1 MDNISLELAADSED
15 LLRHLAPNC
24 SPEHLALRAAARKSN
39 QNEQTLRDLL
49 WLINAHDRL
58 VGFGRIAENLLF
70 ILSQLEE
77 FGSIESDQD
86 PGAGGA
92 FSGWPLLL
100 RWITQRNKTL
110 ESLPPVTNQSRE
122 INPVIGR
129 GVQRHPL
136 YGCLWCRQ
144 NDDRVAERY
153 ALLQGHVLIAHAR
166 YLYGQS
172 RYIPTI
178 RRSEYEQYGKQE
190 MWEAFPN
197 SPEEAMRSV
206 RFLSEPGWSRLLVN
220 LPVYKRPEAFPSA
233 LSSFE
238 CRDDVNSDLRAKWP
252 THREN
257 IQFFLEKVYGLRRW
271 VDRESGQVSLTV
283 SRNETSQRMF
293 DDAPGDDDDPYDHWL
308 KSQRFTISEPSG
320 ASTRDELLDL
330 ELDPEEIEEQH
341 HWLLVSRDQSPPD
354 LRKLAVDSAL
364 AARGQC
370 RHVQLAHQLLPWQ
383 YSQLSIQEL
392 THLLHQSSSA
402 FRSLP
407 KSDWKISEY
416 RAAELVVLLHVILW
430 TSSPIERAWN
440 LKLLTGKEQ
449 DRNQSIR
456 DAELLYDLLNHAWQI
471 RCIGPPYKS
480 TIPDP
485 DDQAYKNAET
495 LALPDSAQTFSFLE
509 RLLTTSHKGPATQGQ
524 ASTESGLEL
533 DPSPVKSIRER
544 AGYVFLDD
552 LEYYRGALKQWL
564 AAPAHNLTGRVT
576 LNRIESFLFDRLS
589 AASGD
594 LMAAALITGRDHPQ
608 TRTQRFYAAYSE
620 PELQKQYSEVTSSVV
635 WKALIGTK
643 RVSKPSPNYPLFNG
657 GRFVGARLCMK
668 FSAVQNSI
676 STLKS
681 ALQEC
686 MSIRDAEEFE
696 RFHNLYT
703 VWVVLWLGYATSMRA
718 IRTPYIR
725 IEEIDEP
732 TGFTFLSDKDDD
744 AGHKTRLAWIPPT
757 VYMQIKAY
765 SDHLSALASDD
776 SEVCKWHEPC
786 LFLEKGKPIEVRPKT
801 LSPRMRPFWK
811 LPPNSHRKFLR
822 HELGSKG
829 CPQEVTNAWLGH
841 AFQGEE
847 IWGPHSSL
855 SYSEY
860 RSNLEIYLLPILKEL
875 GWELVTSPIV

>member
-1 MDNISLELAADSED
+1 MDEISFEMAADSED
-15 LLRHLAPNC
+15 RLRHSAPNC
-24 SPEHLALRAAARKSN
+24 SPEHLALRAAARDSN

-70 ILSQLEE
+70 ILSQLED
-77 FGSIESDQD
+77 FGSIESDQS
-86 PGAGGA
+86 PGTGGV

-100 RWITQRNKTL
+100 RWITERYKTL
-110 ESLPPVTNQSRE
+110 ASPPPVTTQSE
-122 INPVIGR
+122 ETNPVVGQ

-144 NDDRVAERY
+144 NRSKAAEQY
-153 ALLQGHVLIAHAR
+153 ALLQGHLLIAHAR
-166 YLYGQS
+166 YLYSQS
-172 RYIPTI
+172 RYIPAI
-178 RRSEYEQYGKQE
+178 RRREYEQYGLQN
-190 MWEAFPN
+190 MWDAFPN

-206 RFLSEPGWSRLLVN
+206 RFLSEPGWSPLLLD

-238 CRDDVNSDLRAKWP
+238 CPDRVNSDLRAKWP

-257 IQFFLEKVYGLRRW
+257 IQFFLEKVYGLRPW
-271 VDRESGQVSLTV
+271 VDRERGHGSLTDL
-283 SRNETSQRMF
+283 RNGISQRTF
-293 DDAPGDDDDPYDHWL
+293 DDTPGDDDDPDDQWF
-308 KSQRFTISEPSG
+308 KSQWLTISEPPG
-320 ASTRDELLDL
+320 VSTRDELLDL

-341 HWLLVSRDQSPPD
+341 HWLLVSRDQNAPD
-354 LRKLAVDSAL
+354 LRKLAIDSAL

-370 RHVQLAHQLLPWQ
+370 RHVQVVHQLLPWQ
-383 YSQLSIQEL
+383 YSQLSMQEL

-407 KSDWKISEY
+407 KSDWTPSEY

-449 DRNQSIR
+449 DRNQSIG
-456 DAELLYDLLNHAWQI
+456 DAELLYDRPNHAWQI
-471 RCIGPPYKS
+471 RCIRPPYRS
-480 TIPDP
+480 VIPDP
-485 DDQAYKNAET
+485 DDQAYRNAES
-495 LALPDSAQTFSFLE
+495 LALPDCAQTFPFLE
-509 RLLTTSHKGPATQGQ
+509 RLLTASHKGPPIEGQ
-524 ASTESGLEL
+524 VSTESGLDL
-533 DPSPVKSIRER
+533 DPPSVTFIRER
-544 AGYVFLDD
+544 AGYLFCDD
-552 LEYYRGALKQWL
+552 LEYYRGALRQWL
-564 AAPAHNLTGRVT
+564 AAPAHNLTERVT
-576 LNRIESFLFDRLS
+576 LNRIESFLFNRLS

-594 LMAAALITGRDHPQ
+594 IMAAVLTTGRDHPQ
-608 TRTQRFYAAYSE
+608 ARTQRFYAAYSE
-620 PELQKQYSEVTSSVV
+620 QELQKLYLDVTSAVV
-635 WKALIGTK
+635 WKAQKAAKKWL
-643 RVSKPSPNYPLFNG
+643 KPSPNYPLFSG

-668 FSAVQNSI
+668 LSAVQASI
-676 STLKS
+676 SSLK
-681 ALQEC
+681 AAIEEC
-686 MSIRDAEEFE
+686 RSIRDAKEFE

-703 VWVVLWLGYATSMRA
+703 VWVVLWFGYATSMRA

-725 IEEIDEP
+725 LEEIDEP

-744 AGHKTRLAWIPPT
+744 AGHKTRLTWVPPA
-757 VYMQIKAY
+757 VYKQMKAY
-765 SDHLSALASDD
+765 SDHLSALASDN

-786 LFLEKGKPIEVRPKT
+786 FFLEKGKPIEVRPKT
-801 LSPRMRPFWK
+801 LSQKMWPFWK
-811 LPPNSHRKFLR
+811 LPPNSHRKYLR

-860 RSNLEIYLLPILKEL
+860 RSNLDKYLLPILEEL
-875 GWELVTSPIV
+875 GWELMTSPIV

>member
-1 MDNISLELAADSED
+1 MDDISLELAADSEN

-24 SPEHLALRAAARKSN
+24 SPEHLALRTAARTSN

-86 PGAGGA
+86 PGTGGA

-110 ESLPPVTNQSRE
+110 ESLAPVTNQSRE

-136 YGCLWCRQ
+136 YGCLWCCQ
-144 NDDRVAERY
+144 NDERVAERY

-206 RFLSEPGWSRLLVN
+206 RFLSEPGWSPLLVN

-238 CRDDVNSDLRAKWP
+238 CPDHVNPDLRAKWP

-257 IQFFLEKVYGLRRW
+257 IQFFLEKVYGLRPW
-271 VDRESGQVSLTV
+271 VDRERGPGSLTDL
-283 SRNETSQRMF
+283 RNEFSQRTF
-293 DDAPGDDDDPYDHWL
+293 DDAPGDDDDPDDHWF
-308 KSQRFTISEPSG
+308 KSQWLTISEPPG

-341 HWLLVSRDQSPPD
+341 HWLLVSRDQSAPD
-354 LRKLAVDSAL
+354 LRKLAVHSAL

-392 THLLHQSSSA
+392 THLLRQSSSA

-407 KSDWKISEY
+407 KSDWTPSEY

-456 DAELLYDLLNHAWQI
+456 DAELLFDLPNHAWQI
-471 RCIGPPYKS
+471 RCIGPPYKR
-480 TIPDP
+480 TISDP
-485 DDQAYKNAET
+485 DDQAHKNAES
-495 LALPDSAQTFSFLE
+495 LALPDCAQTFSFLE
-509 RLLTTSHKGPATQGQ
+509 RLLTASQKGAPLEGQ
-524 ASTESGLEL
+524 VSKDLGLDL
-533 DPSPVKSIRER
+533 DPSSVTFIRQR
-544 AGYVFLDD
+544 AGYLFSDD
-552 LEYYRGALKQWL
+552 LEYYRGALRQWL
-564 AAPAHNLTGRVT
+564 AAPAHNLTERVT
-576 LNRIESFLFDRLS
+576 LSRVESFLFNRLS

-594 LMAAALITGRDHPQ
+594 IMTAALITGRDHPQ
-608 TRTQRFYAAYSE
+608 ARTQRFYAAYSE
-620 PELQKQYSEVTSSVV
+620 QELQKIYFDVTSEVVRRAQRATKKGL
-635 WKALIGTK
+635 KA
-643 RVSKPSPNYPLFNG
+643 SPHYPLFSD

-668 FSAVQNSI
+668 VSAVKVAI
-676 STLKS
+676 SSLK
-681 ALQEC
+681 AAIEEC
-686 MSIRDAEEFE
+686 RPIRDAEEFE
-696 RFHNLYT
+696 KFHNLYT
-703 VWVVLWLGYATSMRA
+703 DWVVLWFGYATSMRA

-725 IEEIDEP
+725 IEDIDEP
-732 TGFTFLSDKDDD
+732 TGLTFLSDKDDD

-757 VYMQIKAY
+757 VYTQMKAY
-765 SDHLSALASDD
+765 SDHLSALASDN
-776 SEVCKWHEPC
+776 SEVCKWYEPC
-786 LFLEKGKPIEVRPKT
+786 VFLEKGKLLEVRPKT
-801 LSPRMRPFWK
+801 LSQKMWPFWK

-847 IWGPHSSL
+847 IWGPQSSL

-860 RSNLEIYLLPILKEL
+860 RSNLEKYLLPILEEL
-875 GWELVTSPIV
+875 GWELMTSPIV